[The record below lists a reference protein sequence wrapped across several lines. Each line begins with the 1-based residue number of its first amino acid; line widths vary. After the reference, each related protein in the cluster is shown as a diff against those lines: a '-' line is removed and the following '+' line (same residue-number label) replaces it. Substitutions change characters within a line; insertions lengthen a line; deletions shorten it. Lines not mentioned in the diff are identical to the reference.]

1 MPFRVGVHLDA
12 IFTEAALGIVQRAVD
27 QFLQLLDAQ
36 RFELKN
42 LRARNQGAVH
52 VEERIVCR
60 SADQAQIA
68 ALHIRQ
74 KNVLLR
80 LVEVMNFVNEQ
91 NSSLTRRSKAI
102 RGPCHHTSHL
112 GDVAFHSAQP
122 LEFGAGHVRDD
133 LCERCFA
140 GAGRAGE
147 DDGRQPIGFN
157 RAPQEFSRRED
168 VLLPDEFLQG
178 SRPHAGSQGRRGGG
192 GRPFGLLVALKQIVH
207 EQKYG
212 AQIGLHIIFARM
224 RKVLW
229 IISLCLI
236 TLEFAA
242 AESRLPFGTVFKGR
256 DRFDRLVSSARNGNW
271 RSLPIGE
278 RTATVGRALV
288 GTRYKSF
295 TLEIDNRVEAPSV
308 NFIGM
313 DCWTFY
319 EIALAFARML
329 DEPAENW
336 TPERLLHYIELDRY
350 RGGQC
355 TGEYLSRLH
364 YLEDWLADND
374 RRGLVEDLTRSL
386 GGVSVPHSAR
396 EMTVAWRHY
405 RYLAANR
412 SLLGP
417 LRQMEARVSSRP
429 LYQIPKSRVASI
441 EGRLR
446 SGDIIGIISRDGRNL
461 YSTSHVGLAL
471 RVPDGSLH
479 FMHASSPRNYGRVV
493 IDSTLSSYLY
503 RYRTDS
509 GILVA
514 RPLR

>member
-1 MPFRVGVHLDA
+1 MRKALLVVFLFLFTLD
-12 IFTEAALGIVQRAVD
+12 
-27 QFLQLLDAQ
+27 
-36 RFELKN
+36 
-42 LRARNQGAVH
+42 
-52 VEERIVCR
+52 
-60 SADQAQIA
+60 
-68 ALHIRQ
+68 
-74 KNVLLR
+74 
-80 LVEVMNFVNEQ
+80 LVE
-91 NSSLTRRSKAI
+91 
-102 RGPCHHTSHL
+102 
-112 GDVAFHSAQP
+112 
-122 LEFGAGHVRDD
+122 
-133 LCERCFA
+133 
-140 GAGRAGE
+140 
-147 DDGRQPIGFN
+147 
-157 RAPQEFSRRED
+157 
-168 VLLPDEFLQG
+168 
-178 SRPHAGSQGRRGGG
+178 
-192 GRPFGLLVALKQIVH
+192 
-207 EQKYG
+207 
-212 AQIGLHIIFARM
+212 
-224 RKVLW
+224 
-229 IISLCLI
+229 
-236 TLEFAA
+236 
-242 AESRLPFGTVFKGR
+242 AESPLPFSTVFNGR
-256 DRFDRLVSSARNGNW
+256 DRFDRLAASAREGNW
-271 RSLPIGE
+271 KSLPIGE

-288 GTRYKSF
+288 GTRYKSY
-295 TLEIDNRVEAPSV
+295 TLEIDNRVEAPSA
-308 NFIGM
+308 NFTGL

-319 EIALAFARML
+319 EIALGFARML

-417 LRQMEARVSSRP
+417 LGQMEARVSSRP

-441 EGRLR
+441 EGKLR
-446 SGDIIGIISRDGRNL
+446 SGDIIGIVSRDGRQL
-461 YSTSHVGLAL
+461 FSTSHVGLAL
-471 RVPDGSLH
+471 RVADGSLH

-493 IDSTLSSYLY
+493 IDSTLSSYLD